1 MDNYKLLLVWTLF
14 ISAILF
20 ISKTK
25 GQVVDQIVPLNKTFY
40 SSPAPG
46 VMFITPIQLDTA
58 DYPAALAILDEQG
71 DPIFY
76 KPFTGTQSGPY
87 LPVMVTDFKI
97 QPSGLM
103 SYGIQKSSGNMI
115 LYLMDTNFAVVDSIK
130 NVNDVDTD
138 SHDFIHSPDGS
149 YHLVGTEERI
159 MDCSGLLTANGL
171 AGSVNA
177 TVVGNVIQRFSADK
191 DLEFEW
197 KSLDYFN
204 LNDVYSQYFTNPN
217 YLDHSHY
224 NSIDID
230 TDGNYLLS
238 WRHLNEVTKV
248 DANTGEIIWRLGG
261 KSGDFTFEGDTMP
274 FSAQHD
280 ARRIA
285 NGNLTIFDNGL
296 YNSTPGA
303 RSIEYALDEENFVA
317 TAVWQFAEPGGLP
330 SMFIG
335 STRRQSN
342 GNTLIDWGGTFPLS
356 ESVTITEVD
365 EAGNLVM
372 ELDFADDLFVT
383 YRAIKEVLPFEL
395 PRPELS
401 CDGETNTLSA
411 PDGYEFYEWN
421 TGAQTQSI
429 VVEDTGKYQVWVN
442 LGIGYVCSQPF
453 YVNDLTNVCGELNIS
468 ATGESYWNL
477 YPNPAGDEVFL
488 STENQLKKWEVDIYN
503 KVGQIVFSTVYNGI
517 SLDISGLKPGLY
529 FVNIANGA
537 KSKMIKLVI
546 AD

>member
-1 MDNYKLLLVWTLF
+1 MLNYKLLRKWILCT
-14 ISAILF
+14 SAIFF
-20 ISKTK
+20 IPNSYS
-25 GQVVDQIVPLNKTFY
+25 QVVDQIVPLNKTFY
-40 SSPAPG
+40 STPAPG

-58 DYPAALAILDEQG
+58 SYPAALAILDEKG

-76 KPFTGTQSGPY
+76 KPFTGGQTGPY

-103 SYGIQKSSGNMI
+103 SYGIQKSPGNMI
-115 LYLMDTNFAVVDSIK
+115 IYLMDTNFVVVDSIK

-138 SHDFIHSPDGS
+138 SHDFIHLPDGTF
-149 YHLVGTEERI
+149 HLVGTEERI
-159 MDCSGLLTANGL
+159 MDCSSLLTANGI

-191 DLEFEW
+191 TLEFEW
-197 KSLDYFN
+197 KSLDHFN
-204 LNDVYSQYFTNPN
+204 LSDVYSQYFTNPN

-303 RSIEYALDEENFVA
+303 RAIEYAVDEENFVA
-317 TAVWQFAEPGGLP
+317 TAVWQFAEQGGLP

-335 STRRQSN
+335 SNRRQSN
-342 GNTLIDWGGTFPLS
+342 GNTLIDWGGAFPLS
-356 ESVTITEVD
+356 ESITITEVD
-365 EAGNLVM
+365 EAGNVVM

-383 YRAIKEVLPFEL
+383 YRTIKEVLPFEL
-395 PRPELS
+395 PRPEIN
-401 CDGETNTLSA
+401 CNGETNTLSA

-429 VVEDTGKYQVWVN
+429 VVEDTGIYQVWVN
-442 LGIGYVCSQPF
+442 QGIGYISSETF
-453 YVNDLTNVCGELNIS
+453 YVDGLENVCGQLSIVNNSTQLFEI
-468 ATGESYWNL
+468 
-477 YPNPAGDEVFL
+477 YPNPARDKIYIGKSDH
-488 STENQLKKWEVDIYN
+488 STISAVNIYN
-503 KVGQIVFSTVYNGI
+503 QVGEKVVGFVRIKGN
-517 SLDISGLKPGLY
+517 LDISSLPSGMY
-529 FVNIANGA
+529 FLEIIHDGQSTVQKLLI
-537 KSKMIKLVI
+537 SK
-546 AD
+546 